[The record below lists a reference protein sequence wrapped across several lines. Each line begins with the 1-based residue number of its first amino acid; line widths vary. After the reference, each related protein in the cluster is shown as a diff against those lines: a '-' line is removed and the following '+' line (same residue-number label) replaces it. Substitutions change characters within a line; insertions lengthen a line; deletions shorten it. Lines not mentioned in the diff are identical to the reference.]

1 MLKRAWLLTSV
12 VWFVFNVAMMAL
24 DRVVSRPDLWVL
36 AAAPLWIGYLLLLA
50 VRYVWDMARLLGRK
64 QAYVSQ
70 VLNLGTGAREPANHR
85 PFTRA

>member
-1 MLKRAWLLTSV
+1 VLKRAWLLTSV

-50 VRYVWDMARLLGRK
+50 VRYVWHGSTRPLWCRL
-64 QAYVSQ
+64 Y
-70 VLNLGTGAREPANHR
+70 
-85 PFTRA
+85 F